1 MDTAAIDHLIQRL
14 DALLDRVEPLL
25 PHPRQEPDWTAAI
38 AWRWRAGHG
47 LVPVNH
53 PHQFALSD
61 LIGVDRQRDELER
74 NTRQFVTGRP
84 ANNALLW
91 GSRGTG
97 KSSLVK
103 ALLHA
108 FAAQGLRLIEVDKN
122 GLEDLPE
129 IVDLIWNRPER
140 FILFCDDLSFGENE
154 PGYQALKA
162 LLDGSIAS
170 TPDNLL
176 LYATSNRR
184 HLIPEFQSE
193 NQQAQWV
200 DGELHQGEAVEE
212 KVSLSERFGL
222 WLSFYAF
229 KQNEYLAIVDHW
241 LRQLDALPDDRGE
254 MHRLAIRWALGRGSR
269 SGRVAWQFA
278 LDWAGRHGA

>member
-1 MDTAAIDHLIQRL
+1 MDTSAIERLVLRL

-25 PHPRQEPDWTAAI
+25 PHPRQEPDWRSTI
-38 AWRWRAGHG
+38 AWRWRARHG

-61 LIGVDRQRDELER
+61 LLEIDRQREELER
-74 NTRQFVTGRP
+74 NTRQFVQGRP

-103 ALLHA
+103 ALLHGYA
-108 FAAQGLRLIEVDKN
+108 DQGLRLIEVDKN

-140 FILFCDDLSFGENE
+140 FILFCDDLSFSEHE

-193 NQQAQWV
+193 NQQAHWI

-229 KQNEYLAIVDHW
+229 KQDEYLAIVEH
-241 LRQLDALPDDRGE
+241 
-254 MHRLAIRWALGRGSR
+254 
-269 SGRVAWQFA
+269 
-278 LDWAGRHGA
+278 